1 MRLDKF
7 LKISRIIKRRTVAKD
22 ACDAGI
28 IRVNGVVSKASKKIK
43 EGDVV
48 EIDSPFIY
56 IKFKVLKVPGKPVS
70 RQEAF
75 SLYEI
80 LEERRKEWDL

>member
-7 LKISRIIKRRTVAKD
+7 LKLSRVIKRRTVAKD

-56 IKFKVLKVPGKPVS
+56 IKFKVLKVPDKPVS

-75 SLYEI
+75 SLYEV